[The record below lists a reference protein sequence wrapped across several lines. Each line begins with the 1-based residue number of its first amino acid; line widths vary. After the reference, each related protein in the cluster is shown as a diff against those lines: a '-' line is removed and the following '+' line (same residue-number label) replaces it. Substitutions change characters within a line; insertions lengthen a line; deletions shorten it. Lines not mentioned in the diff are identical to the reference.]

1 LRVNNIEV
9 IYDHVILVLKGVSL
23 EVPAGGVVAL
33 LGANGA
39 GKSTTLK
46 AISNLLRTE
55 QEVQGYIHFM
65 TLGLLVYSLAFAWI
79 YAQGI
84 SDTPW
89 LGQGVRFGVAVWMMT
104 SVPGFLTYYTVQPW
118 PGMLVAKQIGLE
130 LVGVLILGVAVAFVH
145 RK

>member
-1 LRVNNIEV
+1 MNWKRFALAAFVIFVLANINGFV
-9 IYDHVILVLKGVSL
+9 IHSVILHDDY
-23 EVPAGGVVAL
+23 AGFP
-33 LGANGA
+33 
-39 GKSTTLK
+39 
-46 AISNLLRTE
+46 NLLRTE